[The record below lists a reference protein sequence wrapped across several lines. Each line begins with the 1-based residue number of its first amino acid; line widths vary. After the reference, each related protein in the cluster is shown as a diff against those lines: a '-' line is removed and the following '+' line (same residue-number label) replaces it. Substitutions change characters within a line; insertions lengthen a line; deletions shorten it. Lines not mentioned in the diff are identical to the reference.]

1 MPGTKKLWPFVIQSM
16 LVAVGCVAAYFLA
29 VYAQSPVTSIYAM
42 LLPCYWLV
50 LAGIAVHRFRWR
62 GLWVLLGSP
71 LALQLPYEILR
82 HLLRCYHS
90 FCID

>member
-1 MPGTKKLWPFVIQSM
+1 
-16 LVAVGCVAAYFLA
+16 
-29 VYAQSPVTSIYAM
+29 M

-50 LAGIAVHRFRWR
+50 LAGIAVYRFRWR
-62 GLWVLLGSP
+62 GLWVLLGAP

>member
-1 MPGTKKLWPFVIQSM
+1 MPGTKKLWLFVIQSM
-16 LVAVGCVAAYFLA
+16 LVAVGCTATYFLA
-29 VYAQSPVTSIYAM
+29 GYAQSPVTFIYAM

-50 LAGIAVHRFRWR
+50 LAGIAVYRFRWR

-71 LALQLPYEILR
+71 LALLLPYEILS